1 MMKRTVFLFVLAGD
15 VTAGNSVDNNRDCG
29 DVIIKDGVTYEI
41 EANGTIILND
51 GFEVEK
57 GGVFAIYPSCY

>member
-1 MMKRTVFLFVLAGD
+1 MMKRTVFLFVLASD
-15 VTAGNSVDNNRDCG
+15 VTAGYAVDSNRAYG
-29 DVIIKDGVTYEI
+29 DVIIKNGVRYEI
-41 EANGTIILND
+41 EANGTVVLND